1 MSQTH
6 LLVPV
11 LRPSLRRGQCP
22 ERGRSPCA
30 QLQDSCGNC
39 LCTEDRSTLSHS
51 CFSPNPIVIN
61 GRDLGS
67 IRDRCTKNHDNQYCS
82 SEVFPAIPIS

>member
-6 LLVPV
+6 LLVPM
-11 LRPSLRRGQCP
+11 LRPSLGRGQCS
-22 ERGRSPCA
+22 ERRRGPCA

-51 CFSPNPIVIN
+51 CFSPNPIVIKC
-61 GRDLGS
+61 RDLGS
-67 IRDRCTKNHDNQYCS
+67 IRGRCTKNRDNQYNS